1 MKKLKSSLVNM
12 VIVLTVITLCAGAA
26 LAFVNDMT
34 RGPIEAINKKN
45 LEDGIRKV
53 LGDDKVEIPAPR
65 TLEDGTVIYETEKGA
80 AVQAQDPQNASF
92 GGDLTILVG
101 FNKEGDIMGYTIL
114 KTNETPGLGAKAG
127 DWFQAGQKG
136 DIIGKNPGQKPLSVT
151 KDGGEVD
158 AITASTITSRSFL
171 RAVNAAAAA
180 CTDSEALTDALSA
193 ATCQD
198 EAHKKCND

>member
-1 MKKLKSSLVNM
+1 MKKLKSSLLNM
-12 VIVLTVITLCAGAA
+12 SIVLTVITLCAGAA

-53 LGDDKVEIPAPR
+53 LGDDKVAIPEPK
-65 TLEDGTVIYETEKGA
+65 TLEDGTMIYETEKGF

-92 GGDLTILVG
+92 GGELTVLVG
-101 FNKEGDIMGYTIL
+101 FNTKGDIMGYTIL

-136 DIIGKNPGQKPLSVT
+136 DIIGKNPSQKPLSVS

-180 CTDSEALTDALSA
+180 CMGNENLTDALSA
-193 ATCQD
+193 ATPHGDCD
-198 EAHKKCND
+198 KKCND

>member
-53 LGDDKVEIPAPR
+53 LGDDKVAIPAPR

-80 AVQAQDPQNASF
+80 AVQAHLQHRMLCSGLMTDNL
-92 GGDLTILVG
+92 DLCRNTWSCLIPV
-101 FNKEGDIMGYTIL
+101 
-114 KTNETPGLGAKAG
+114 
-127 DWFQAGQKG
+127 
-136 DIIGKNPGQKPLSVT
+136 V
-151 KDGGEVD
+151 
-158 AITASTITSRSFL
+158 
-171 RAVNAAAAA
+171 
-180 CTDSEALTDALSA
+180 
-193 ATCQD
+193 
-198 EAHKKCND
+198 